1 MMPVL
6 FGMPGMFGMPGTP
19 GMPGMPTP
27 GSSPFPP
34 NDMAERREPKD
45 KKKKKEKPEK
55 PPREERVRPTF
66 EPRDPSIPITELTL
80 MLKNIPN
87 KYKPDVLLEEFK
99 EFRKYMDFYYLPI
112 DFKNNCNLGYAFLNF
127 HDVEQAEA
135 FKNRFHDH
143 RLPLY
148 QQANKVLQVS
158 EARVQGLDSYI
169 ERFKNSSVM
178 ADGVLKDEWK
188 PLLFGPGGEI
198 KEFPKPDG
206 DLPALGPR
214 FRRQR

>member
-1 MMPVL
+1 MPML
-6 FGMPGMFGMPGTP
+6 FQMPGAMQQQAPQEP
-19 GMPGMPTP
+19 RRQDKPKAKKEAPKP
-27 GSSPFPP
+27 
-34 NDMAERREPKD
+34 REP
-45 KKKKKEKPEK
+45 
-55 PPREERVRPTF
+55 RAF
-66 EPRDPSIPITELTL
+66 EPPVRDPAVPLTEQTL

-87 KYKPDVLLEEFK
+87 KYKPDVLLEEFS
-99 EFRKYMDFYYLPI
+99 EWRQYMDFYYLPI

-127 HDVEQAEA
+127 HDVKKAEA
-135 FKNRFHDH
+135 FRDHFHEH

-206 DLPALGPR
+206 ELPAL
-214 FRRQR
+214 